1 MKSNNTLIAV
11 VLGILIGFMFVVM
24 HVQHNAINNYKNL
37 LEMTDTTN
45 KITVDTLYLEK
56 EIKDSVPQTITQTIF
71 KIDTVYRQVGDSIE
85 ATPMLITLKKKKSP
99 TQLQIQQTQ

>member
-1 MKSNNTLIAV
+1 MKDSNTLIIV
-11 VLGILIGFMFVVM
+11 VLAILIGLMFVVM

-45 KITVDTLYLEK
+45 KITVDTLYLDK
-56 EIKDSVPQTITQTIF
+56 EIKDSVPQTITQTIY
-71 KIDTVYRQVGDSIE
+71 KIDTVYKKEGDSIS

-99 TQLQIQQTQ
+99 TQL

>member
-1 MKSNNTLIAV
+1 
-11 VLGILIGFMFVVM
+11 MFVVM
-24 HVQHNAINNYKNL
+24 NVQQNKINNYKNL

-45 KITVDTLYLEK
+45 TITVDTLYLDK

-71 KIDTVYRQVGDSIE
+71 KIDTIYKKEGDSIS

-99 TQLQIQQTQ
+99 TQL

>member
-1 MKSNNTLIAV
+1 MKDSNTLIIVA
-11 VLGILIGFMFVVM
+11 LTILIGLMFVVM
-24 HVQHNAINNYKNL
+24 NVQHNAINNYKNL

-56 EIKDSVPQTITQTIF
+56 EIKDSVPQTITQTTY

-99 TQLQIQQTQ
+99 TQL

>member
-1 MKSNNTLIAV
+1 MKDSNTLIIV
-11 VLGILIGFMFVVM
+11 VLAILIGFMFVVM
-24 HVQHNAINNYKNL
+24 HVQNNAINNYKNL

-99 TQLQIQQTQ
+99 TQL

>member
-1 MKSNNTLIAV
+1 MKDSNTLIIVA
-11 VLGILIGFMFVVM
+11 LTILIGLMFVVM
-24 HVQHNAINNYKNL
+24 QVQHNKINNYKNL

-45 KITVDTLYLEK
+45 KITVDTLYLDK
-56 EIKDSVPQTITQTIF
+56 EIKDSVPQTTTQTIF

-99 TQLQIQQTQ
+99 TQLQI

>member
-1 MKSNNTLIAV
+1 MKDSNTLIIV
-11 VLGILIGFMFVVM
+11 VLAILIGLMFVVM

-99 TQLQIQQTQ
+99 TQL